1 MSTFTNSAKLTTAPI
16 EVRPLPTT
24 LDEWVERFDSIYAD
38 AGVDCTRIPWS
49 HPRANPALMAWL
61 NVQASSM
68 VRPGSRVAVVG
79 CGLGQDA
86 IALIERGYDV
96 CAFDACAHAIENAK
110 RLHAEHSASFHQMD
124 LRELPAKMTNRFDL
138 VVEVHTLQSLPVEN
152 RPMLA
157 EAIASLL
164 NHRGVLLAVARGR
177 DGPIPASTPTATLDG
192 PPFPLTAAELE
203 ALFTGELGLT
213 LDRPID
219 DYEDGNSPPVRR
231 LRAIFRKG

>member
-1 MSTFTNSAKLTTAPI
+1 MSTLTESRVAPSAPI
-16 EVRPLPTT
+16 EVKPVPATV
-24 LDEWVERFDSIYAD
+24 DGWVERFDSIYAD
-38 AGVDCTRIPWS
+38 AGVDCSRIPWA
-49 HPRANPALMAWL
+49 HTKPNPALISWL

-79 CGLGQDA
+79 CGLGRDA
-86 IALIERGYDV
+86 VAMIERGYDV
-96 CAFDACAHAIENAK
+96 CAFDACAHAIENA
-110 RLHAEHSASFHQMD
+110 RQLHAEHADCFHTMD
-124 LRELPAKMTNRFDL
+124 LRDLPAKMNNRFDL
-138 VVEVHTLQSLPVEN
+138 VVEIHTLQSLPVEN

-157 EAIASLL
+157 GAMAGLL

-177 DGPIPASTPTATLDG
+177 DETIPASTLAG
-192 PPFPLTAAELE
+192 PPFPLAAAELE
-203 ALFTGELGLT
+203 ALFTGGCGLT